1 MKRLILILAICAAP
15 VLLFSQSRITE
26 AEYQKIPRPALIN
39 DLPFPSKTIEN
50 AIDDA
55 FIKSGYKGSTSKGFT
70 IYKGVRKQEL
80 GPDAYDLYFMVERKS
95 RKESDISTVTMMIS
109 KGFDAF
115 VSKSSD
121 EQVFNNAQKYLDSLR
136 NTVAAYDLEMQI
148 SEQESELKSAE
159 KKYESLLDEEKDL
172 EKKKKKLEDQL
183 ADNKKE
189 QQKQSGELENQR
201 QVLEVLKVKR
211 SK

>member
-1 MKRLILILAICAAP
+1 MKRILMVMAVCAAP

-26 AEYQKIPRPALIN
+26 VEYQKVPRPALIN
-39 DLPFPSKTIEN
+39 DLPFSSKIIEN

-55 FIKSGYKGSTSKGFT
+55 FIKSGYKGSSSKGFT
-70 IYKGVRKQEL
+70 IYKGVRKQEF

-121 EQVFNNAQKYLDSLR
+121 EHVFANAQKYLDSLR
-136 NTVAAYDLEMQI
+136 NIVAGYDLEMQI
-148 SEQESELKSAE
+148 TDQESELKSAE
-159 KKYESLLDEEKDL
+159 KKYESLLDEEKEL
-172 EKKKKKLEDQL
+172 EKKRKKLEDQL
-183 ADNKKE
+183 ADNKKDQE
-189 QQKQSGELENQR
+189 KQSGELEKQR
-201 QVLEVLKVKR
+201 QVLDVLKGKR
-211 SK
+211 SR